1 MRVGTQ
7 LLVLHRNIDVA
18 GVQRT
23 HSNAGNDGR
32 AGRSRAVRRVRRCRG
47 LHGEAFFRTKGVCLT
62 VLVALASRSC
72 EPHDLSSPAAL
83 IR

>member
-7 LLVLHRNIDVA
+7 LLVLHRNIDVP

-32 AGRSRAVRRVRRCRG
+32 AGRSRAVRRCRG

>member
-7 LLVLHRNIDVA
+7 LLVLHRNIDVP

-32 AGRSRAVRRVRRCRG
+32 AR
-47 LHGEAFFRTKGVCLT
+47 FD
-62 VLVALASRSC
+62 VAEVYTLK
-72 EPHDLSSPAAL
+72 LSSD
-83 IR
+83 RKVSV